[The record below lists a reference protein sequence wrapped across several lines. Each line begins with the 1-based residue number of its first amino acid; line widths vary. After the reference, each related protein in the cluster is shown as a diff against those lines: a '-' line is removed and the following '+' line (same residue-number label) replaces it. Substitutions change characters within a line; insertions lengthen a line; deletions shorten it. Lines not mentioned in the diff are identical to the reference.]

1 MTRMPSGPVLL
12 ILISVPRA
20 GMAAP
25 EALLCLVAVLG
36 PPRHLS
42 FSDVRYNSTCVSW
55 EAQRPL
61 RLVKVSY
68 VSSDGSHSGQVRA
81 GTQKFQR
88 LPGGA
93 QNPGQMQH
101 PCRHG
106 ESSILSPPHIL
117 FLLVYTPACICL
129 TSLYTAF
136 GTASGTVLVVP

>member
-1 MTRMPSGPVLL
+1 MPSGPVLL
-12 ILISVPRA
+12 TLLSVPRA

-25 EALLCLVAVLG
+25 EALLCLAAVLG

-81 GTQKFQR
+81 GTQKFQG
-88 LPGGA
+88 LPGGPRILGRCNIHA
-93 QNPGQMQH
+93 DMGSLASLVH
-101 PCRHG
+101 PTH
-106 ESSILSPPHIL
+106 SSSL
-117 FLLVYTPACICL
+117 FTPQ
-129 TSLYTAF
+129 SVF
-136 GTASGTVLVVP
+136 V